1 MFHLEDRLFCQQ
13 KYFQKPFPNQNS
25 EQLFLYIFSI
35 RATAIPHFTNIAWGK
50 GNSNVDFAKKDI
62 MMTDQHHSLKVDSSC
77 YKI

>member
-62 MMTDQHHSLKVDSSC
+62 MMTFFK
-77 YKI
+77 